1 MTPWSFIGWLLAALL
16 CLLIGGVLYGSRIV
30 AMSFCGPRS

>member
-16 CLLIGGVLYGSRIV
+16 CLLIGGVLYGIGLLSGWVCFILL
-30 AMSFCGPRS
+30 